1 MKIGNF
7 DTDKKVFIIAEL
19 SANHSGSLKTAVDTI
34 KAAKRAGADA
44 IKLQTYTPGS
54 LTLNSHLD
62 DFVIKGGLWDRRNL
76 YELYQEALTPREWH
90 AELFKVAKEEGLIC
104 FSSPFCKDDANF
116 LEQFNPPAYKIASFE
131 VTDYD
136 FVEFIVKKGRP
147 TIISTGIAYEE
158 EINDVVQICKNAGNS
173 DIALL
178 KCTSSYPAP
187 LNGMNLR
194 TIKDMK
200 ERFGVEVGFSDH
212 TLGVTAPVVAVS
224 LGARMIEKHFIL
236 DKSVKSVDSALS
248 LDEREFALMAKCVR
262 EAEELIG
269 EISYEVGEKAL
280 DNRFFSRSLYA
291 SADIKKGEI
300 FSEQNIRSVRP
311 GYGLHP
317 KFLKELVG
325 KKAKRDIKF
334 SERITKEDLI

>member
-1 MKIGNF
+1 MKIADF

-19 SANHSGSLKTAVDTI
+19 SANHSGSLKTAIETI

-44 IKLQTYTPGS
+44 IKLQTYTPDGM
-54 LTLNSHLD
+54 TLNSQLD
-62 DFVIKGGLWDRRNL
+62 DFVIKGGLWDKRNL
-76 YELYQEALTPREWH
+76 YDLYSEASTPKEWH

-104 FSSPFCKDDANF
+104 FSTPFCRDDADF
-116 LEQFNPPAYKIASFE
+116 LEQFNPSAYKIASFE

-136 FVEFIVKKGRP
+136 FVEFVAKKGRP

-224 LGARMIEKHFIL
+224 FGARMIEKHFIL
-236 DKSVKSVDSALS
+236 DKSVKSVDSAFS
-248 LDEREFALMAKCVR
+248 LDESEFALMAKCVR
-262 EAEELIG
+262 EAEELMG

-280 DNRFFSRSLYA
+280 ANRFFSRSLYA
-291 SADIKKGEI
+291 NADIKKGEI
-300 FSEQNIRSVRP
+300 FSDQNIRSVRP

-317 KFLKELVG
+317 KFLKELIG
-325 KKAKRDIKF
+325 KPSKRDIKF